1 MAKPRG
7 GIMTCFS
14 IEVEEKG
21 EVVKKPF
28 WDTLVDAISDLLGI
42 SREEADTLLKA
53 TFGILAIMFI
63 LKILR

>member
-1 MAKPRG
+1 
-7 GIMTCFS
+7 MTCFS
-14 IEVEEKG
+14 IEVEEGG

-53 TFGILAIMFI
+53 AFGILAIMFI

>member
-1 MAKPRG
+1 
-7 GIMTCFS
+7 MTCFS
-14 IEVEEKG
+14 IEVEEG
-21 EVVKKPF
+21 EEVVKKPF